1 LYAASPYPLYYKQ
14 ILNTVQKTISD
25 NFKVLTQFLKSAD
38 FSKAIMVG
46 VALLVPIALGILLD
60 QLEIGLALC
69 FGAFWCS
76 PSDVN
81 GSFRHKKIGI
91 LISAILITIVSF
103 IGGYLQF
110 NNWYSLPIIGLL
122 TFLISYISIYGFRAS
137 LISFSGLLALVLS
150 FAHDTE
156 DLEIYQN
163 ALLIGL
169 GGMWYLLLAIFW
181 HRLKPNS
188 QTEEALSK
196 IFELTSDFIKNR
208 GKLIHYESD
217 RKSLQDELQKVQV
230 ELMEHHETL
239 REILILSRKSSGK
252 SSYKGKRL
260 LVFVQLIDILE
271 TAIANPVN
279 YDKMDAFFKE
289 NPDYLKSYQDLI
301 FEMAHQLRLI
311 ATAGKSARQVPDN
324 KKLSNCL
331 KKVKKETESLRES
344 ETSYE
349 NFIMLQ
355 NLIDYQEKQFE
366 KLRKIKWLLGNP
378 DLSTVEA
385 VNHEESKRF
394 IVPQDYDPKLL
405 LTNLSFRSNIFKHSM
420 RLAVVLMFGYI
431 VGALFD
437 FQNPYWILLTI
448 IVILR
453 PSYGLTKTRAKD
465 RMIGTLIGGAIATAL
480 VLMVQNTYL
489 LGSLGIL
496 SLIIALSMVQKNYKT
511 AAVFITLSVVFIYAI
526 IQEDVLN
533 VIKFRIV
540 DTLLGAGLSF
550 IGTLLL
556 WPVWAYH
563 EIKEDIKKSV
573 VANRQFLHQITT
585 YYQEKGK
592 VPTALR
598 VSRKQAFLE
607 TSNLSSAFQRMA
619 QEPQSKQKN
628 LDKIYELVELNHN
641 FLASLASLSTYIQSH
656 PTTEASEMFKTVTAK
671 VDENLEKAIQI
682 MEEDAKEIRYQKNN
696 SSAFFKKQLKL
707 FKSQNSHI
715 QQSEDKKIDRNYQ
728 ETQLVWEQLYWLN
741 SLSDNILKLTSKI

>member
-1 LYAASPYPLYYKQ
+1 MYAASPYPLYYKQ